1 MHDTALTRALGAL
14 GAAFLLASCSAA
26 PDAPRLEI
34 VGNAPAGPG
43 NVTVTPDGRAIV
55 SVHPTYSGERVAM
68 AVVGGDSSWFPAE
81 GVDLARVLAVRAT
94 RDGTVWMLAGMPDQ
108 QPKRIYIVD
117 VASGALERTIAIEA
131 PGSFY
136 NDMALALDKGVV
148 VMTDPGGPSALV
160 VLDVA
165 TGTVRHVLVG
175 HPSVA
180 PEDVDA
186 PIDGIPIAQ
195 GPTPLRSGA
204 NPITIDSR
212 SEWVYYGAMTGHSL
226 WRVRVDDLTNTSL
239 SPEQLAARVE
249 RHGDKPASA
258 GITIDEAGNVYVTD
272 VGARAI
278 GVISPEG
285 HYRVLVQDDTLLDWP
300 DGIAVGDDGYVYTAA
315 NGLYRNWVSHD
326 FMATPEPPFP
336 VVRFKALSATRA
348 GR

>member
-1 MHDTALTRALGAL
+1 MRSHYFVAALASTC
-14 GAAFLLASCSAA
+14 LLAVAGCAT
-26 PDAPRLEI
+26 DDGPRLE
-34 VGNAPAGPG
+34 VVAEAPAGPG
-43 NVTVTPDGRAIV
+43 NITVTQDGLTV
-55 SVHPTYSGERVAM
+55 LSVHPTYAGERPAM
-68 AVVGGDSSWFPAE
+68 AVAPDGTVGWFPAAGQE
-81 GVDLARVLAVRAT
+81 IARVLAVRAG
-94 RDGTVWMLAGMPDQ
+94 RDNDIWMLAGMPDQ

-117 VASGALERTIAIEA
+117 AATGVLKRTLAIEA

-148 VMTDPGGPSALV
+148 VMSDPGGPSALV

-165 TGTVRHVLVG
+165 SGAVRHVLVG
-175 HPSVA
+175 HHSVA

-186 PIDGIPIAQ
+186 VIDGIPAGQ

-226 WRVRVDDLTNTSL
+226 WRVRVDDLMDRSL
-239 SPEQLAARVE
+239 SAADLAARVE
-249 RHGDKPASA
+249 RHGDKAPSA

-272 VGARAI
+272 VGARAV
-278 GVISPEG
+278 GVTAPDGS
-285 HYRVLVQDDTLLDWP
+285 YRVLVQDDVLLDWA
-300 DGIAVGDDGYVYTAA
+300 DGLAVGDDGYVYVAA

-326 FMATPEPPFP
+326 FMQRPEPPFP
-336 VVRFKALSATRA
+336 VVRFKALAPTKA

>member
-1 MHDTALTRALGAL
+1 MLARFRLYAL
-14 GAAFLLASCSAA
+14 GAALLLAACN
-26 PDAPRLEI
+26 PGPEPPQLEI
-34 VGNAPAGPG
+34 VGRAPAGPG
-43 NVTVTPDGRAIV
+43 NITVTPDGVAIV

-68 AVVGGDSSWFPAE
+68 AVAGGETTWFPAA
-81 GVDLARVLAVRAT
+81 GQDLARVLAVRAT
-94 RDGTVWMLAGMPDQ
+94 RDGKVWMLAGMPDQ

-117 VASGALERTIAIEA
+117 VANGSIERTISIEA

-180 PEDVDA
+180 PETVDA
-186 PIDGIPIAQ
+186 LIDGIPLAQ
-195 GPTPLRSGA
+195 GPAPLRSGA
-204 NPITIDSR
+204 NPLTIDSR

-226 WRVRVDDLTNTSL
+226 WRVRVDDLTNASL
-239 SPEQLAARVE
+239 SPAELAARVE
-249 RHGDKPASA
+249 RHGDKPSSA
-258 GITIDEAGNVYVTD
+258 GVTIDEAGNVYVTD

-278 GVISPEG
+278 GVIAPDG
-285 HYRVLVQDDTLLDWP
+285 AYRVLVQDDALLDWP
-300 DGIAVGDDGYVYTAA
+300 DGLAVGDDGYVYAA
-315 NGLYRNWVSHD
+315 VNGLYRNWVSHD
-326 FMATPEPPFP
+326 FMTKPQPPFP

>member
-1 MHDTALTRALGAL
+1 MLGKIR
-14 GAAFLLASCSAA
+14 LLASGVVLLLAACSASEA
-26 PDAPRLEI
+26 PPRLET
-34 VGNAPAGPG
+34 VGQAPAGPG
-43 NVTVTPDGRAIV
+43 NITVTPDGRAIV

-68 AVVGGDSSWFPAE
+68 AVAGGEATWFPAE
-81 GVDLARVLAVRAT
+81 GQDLARVLAVRAT
-94 RDGTVWMLAGMPDQ
+94 RHGKVFMLAGMPDQ

-117 VASGALERTIAIEA
+117 VASGAVERTISIDA

-136 NDMALALDKGVV
+136 NDMALALDKGTV

-186 PIDGIPIAQ
+186 LIDGVPLAQ
-195 GPTPLRSGA
+195 GPAPLRSGA

-212 SEWVYYGAMTGHSL
+212 SEWVYYGPMTGHSL
-226 WRVRVDDLTNTSL
+226 WRVRIDDLRDASL
-239 SPEQLAARVE
+239 SAEELAARVE
-249 RHGDKPASA
+249 RHGDKPSSA
-258 GITIDEAGNVYVTD
+258 GVTIDEAGNVYVTD

-278 GVISPEG
+278 GVISPDG
-285 HYRVLVQDDTLLDWP
+285 AYRVLVQDDTLLDWP
-300 DGIAVGDDGYVYTAA
+300 DGLAVDDDGYVYAA
-315 NGLYRNWVSHD
+315 VNGLYRNWVSHD
-326 FMATPEPPFP
+326 FMPKPEPPFP